1 MCHRQ
6 VIVCTHRS
14 VSIKTL
20 TEKVQ
25 SVCHSYNFQRT
36 KAYHRHHKHLEN
48 SSSPSFLL
56 FPIFLL
62 QVTNK
67 YSARKSKRNSFLVFA
82 VGFVLFGILAIAQ
95 YLISNVCHNQC
106 TLLLC
111 FGCILELSLQCKGNL
126 NRKAAVSMIG
136 PEDVCLKFFYIWD
149 NHEHFFLS
157 AYKTVHRGRKCRML
171 AVQCTQQVMLH
182 LEGPVLHSAWCQRFP
197 GTWSPTLPA

>member
-1 MCHRQ
+1 MTSKHQDVGLHTTLPWKKSACLFGHLHSTEEETWRQGAVCHRQ

-149 NHEHFFLS
+149 NHEHFFF
-157 AYKTVHRGRKCRML
+157 VGI
-171 AVQCTQQVMLH
+171 
-182 LEGPVLHSAWCQRFP
+182 
-197 GTWSPTLPA
+197 